1 MGSLDST
8 FSSHYSE
15 QKWVRQINKH
25 FAREVRIDVENVPVS
40 VFNVPKSLS
49 GTKMPDAYLP
59 QVIGLGP
66 YHHLRPELY
75 QMERYKIATIRS
87 YLNLEQTVNFHDV
100 LIERLKEIEP
110 TIRACYH
117 KYLDMDDET
126 LAWIIAIDG
135 LFLLHLLLQYS
146 QTDYIES
153 KKLTEGAVMYRD
165 VMVLENQIPVIL
177 LKEMRKTLGI
187 TSPNADDD
195 EELLSMFVGFC
206 EAHSPLKPANR
217 SQFSGKTN
225 HLHLLDLMY
234 LLIVNRRATKPALYR
249 EPTKKEKEDPQPDA
263 ARDHEDFIVNVDD
276 IVEAG
281 MDLGSVG
288 RKAVMPIRIV
298 KTLPWDKIS
307 NLLGLKL
314 HEEDNNDPEVEEIS
328 IPSVTKL
335 IKHGGINFS
344 HTTGGIRDVEF
355 VEEEAMLYL
364 PVITL
369 NGDSEVLLRNLVAYE
384 HAASGST
391 LELAQYVDLMC
402 GIIDTVEDAKLLREK
417 GIIKGSLDNEEV
429 ADLFNGM
436 NKSSASSSNEIVEK
450 INNYYSRKPVVK
462 LRRFVENRIYASW
475 KALTLLSTIF
485 LLLLLLL
492 ESFCQVYG
500 CASFLGQSN

>member
-1 MGSLDST
+1 MGSLDPT
-8 FSSHYSE
+8 FSSYYSE

-25 FAREVRIDVENVPVS
+25 FAKEVKIDVENVPVS

-49 GTKMPDAYLP
+49 GAKMPDAYLP

-87 YLNLEQTVNFHDV
+87 YLNSEQTVSFHDV

-117 KYLDMDDET
+117 KYLDMDDES

-135 LFLLHLLLQYS
+135 LFLLHLLLKYS
-146 QTDYIES
+146 ETAYIKS
-153 KKLTEGAVMYRD
+153 KKLTEGAVLYRD

-187 TSPNADDD
+187 TSPDDDDD
-195 EELLSMFVGFC
+195 EELLSMFMGFC

-217 SQFSGKTN
+217 SKFSGKTN

-234 LLIVNRRATKPALYR
+234 LLIVNHRATKPALYR
-249 EPTKKEKEDPQPDA
+249 EPTKKEKEDPQPDLA
-263 ARDHEDFIVNVDD
+263 HNHENFIVNVDE

-281 MDLGSVG
+281 KDLGSVG
-288 RKAVMPIRIV
+288 RKVVTSIQIV
-298 KTLPWDKIS
+298 RTWDKIS
-307 NLLGLKL
+307 NLVGLRH
-314 HEEDNNDPEVEEIS
+314 HEEVNNESQVEEIS
-328 IPSVTKL
+328 IPSVTNL
-335 IKHGGINFS
+335 SKHGGINFC

-355 VEEEAMLYL
+355 VEEEATLYL

-369 NGDSEVLLRNLVAYE
+369 NGDSEVFLRNLVAYE

-391 LELAQYVDLMC
+391 PELAQYVDLMC
-402 GIIDTVEDAKLLREK
+402 GIVDTIEDAKLLREK
-417 GIIKGSLDNEEV
+417 GIIKGSLNNQEV

-436 NKSSASSSNEIVEK
+436 NKSSASTSNEIVEK
-450 INNYYSRKPVVK
+450 INNCYYRKPVVK
-462 LRRFVENRIYASW
+462 VRRFVENRIYASW

-485 LLLLLLL
+485 LLLLLIL
-492 ESFCQVYG
+492 ESFCQVYS
-500 CASFLGQSN
+500 CARFLGRSN